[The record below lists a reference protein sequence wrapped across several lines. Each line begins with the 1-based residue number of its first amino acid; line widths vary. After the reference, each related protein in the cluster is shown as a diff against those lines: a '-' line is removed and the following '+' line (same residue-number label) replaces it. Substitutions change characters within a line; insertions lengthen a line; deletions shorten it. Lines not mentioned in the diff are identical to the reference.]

1 MQCEGVVV
9 ADRVLPDLQIVGIR
23 GPYWRHAA
31 RTTDLAIGIAL

>member
-9 ADRVLPDLQIVGIR
+9 ADRVLPGLQKVGTH

-31 RTTDLAIGIAL
+31 KITDQAIGIAL